1 MSITSRIFSMEE
13 HVTNAYDELQGL
25 GADLTNVNKNI
36 ENISMVLDDIYD
48 SMPKVSGEGTSLTL
62 DDTRVG
68 KIKSTLKGN
77 TSQTGTPTPDNPI
90 PVNVVSG
97 DNAIQIQG
105 PNYFDYEDTNSV
117 SSQITTDSEGWI
129 SCTYDNSGSTSTQ
142 YFNYWT
148 NPINVKPSTNYLL
161 VLEVKNV
168 SGSGRIVPSSSL
180 GTGITQFATTSKWF
194 SEIESNNVYTFPIT
208 SNDDL
213 SAVVYSLRSFVQFNG
228 GQSGSI
234 TFRLSVLNDTTITAN
249 TFKYYPYSLGLYP
262 INLPVENLCN
272 GINQNVY
279 LNNSA
284 NQCGIA
290 SNNSGLYIPVNGGN
304 YTISTTSTQARY
316 RVACSNGVPPSEGS
330 LGAYNGQNKDN
341 TSGSITIDTTGYTYL
356 IVNATDLTKIQ
367 IEKGS
372 KANSYTPFGTT
383 PIEMCK
389 MPNSNYIDG
398 FEYDEEEDKWYKNKE
413 IGKVVL
419 DGTQNITLA
428 SGTPRRFNATY
439 TTLGLTNIKDGTS
452 AEDTTLHYRK
462 CDHFIYGAGQQTWGR
477 YYLYNNWLVMLDSG
491 SVIASASDLSTWL
504 SNNNTAIYYVLA
516 TPIREEIT
524 YQPLI
529 DQLNLLEKAMSKDG
543 QTNISQVNNDLPFII
558 SASALKEWQESTSL
572 NSTLSMV
579 NPLSL
584 GNTLNTQENNTQ
596 PIEVDNIE
604 PLEEEEN
611 EES

>member
-77 TSQTGTPTPDNPI
+77 TSQSGTPTPSSPI

-97 DNAIQIQG
+97 DNEINVCGKNLFDKSTAFLNKTVTGSGGLIDFTGVFSSDYIKVQPSTDYYVNQYMPAVVAFDKDKNAI
-105 PNYFDYEDTNSV
+105 NYIRNA
-117 SSQITTDSEGWI
+117 
-129 SCTYDNSGSTSTQ
+129 SGSATFTTPNNCEYIRARMFDASIDMTTALNNAMLNLGTSA
-142 YFNYWT
+142 
-148 NPINVKPSTNYLL
+148 TNYEPYIGNTYNIDLPEGMEL
-161 VLEVKNV
+161 CK
-168 SGSGRIVPSSSL
+168 I
-180 GTGITQFATTSKWF
+180 GTYQDYF
-194 SEIESNNVYTFPIT
+194 Y
-208 SNDDL
+208 
-213 SAVVYSLRSFVQFNG
+213 
-228 GQSGSI
+228 
-234 TFRLSVLNDTTITAN
+234 
-249 TFKYYPYSLGLYP
+249 
-262 INLPVENLCN
+262 
-272 GINQNVY
+272 
-279 LNNSA
+279 
-284 NQCGIA
+284 
-290 SNNSGLYIPVNGGN
+290 
-304 YTISTTSTQARY
+304 
-316 RVACSNGVPPSEGS
+316 
-330 LGAYNGQNKDN
+330 KD
-341 TSGSITIDTTGYTYL
+341 S
-356 IVNATDLTKIQ
+356 
-367 IEKGS
+367 
-372 KANSYTPFGTT
+372 
-383 PIEMCK
+383 
-389 MPNSNYIDG
+389 
-398 FEYDEEEDKWYKNKE
+398 DKWYLHKR

-419 DGTQNITLA
+419 NGSESWSVGGSYQGIYQMQTGKPDVLYYGDD
-428 SGTPRRFNATY
+428 TPRIMSDYFLGIGWGNSWTKDNAIVI
-439 TTLGLTNIKDGTS
+439 GNQIIRIMTS
-452 AEDTTLHYRK
+452 GYSTADAFK
-462 CDHFIYGAGQQTWGR
+462 AW
-477 YYLYNNWLVMLDSG
+477 
-491 SVIASASDLSTWL
+491 LSTH
-504 SNNNTAIYYVLA
+504 NINVYYVLL
-516 TPIREEIT
+516 TTTSTEIT

-529 DQLNLLEKAMSKDG
+529 DQLNELEKAMSKDG